1 MEIIPA
7 IDLRF
12 GSVVRLY
19 QGDYEKQTIFSDNP
33 VEIAQMFESAGA
45 PRLHLVDL
53 DGAKNGSATQSEVI
67 TTITSNIC
75 IPIEIGGG
83 IRTLPEIDHALLY
96 PNVDRVI
103 LGTIAI
109 TDPALVV
116 KAIEKY
122 GPERMIVGIDAK
134 DGQIAISGWTKT
146 SSATATEL
154 LDQMI
159 FSGIKRFVYTDISRD
174 GTLSEP
180 NYPALEKLI
189 ARAKSLGDNQIIAS
203 GGIAVIDH
211 LRKLKEIG
219 AEGAIVGSAIYKGTL
234 DLNEAIKSIN
244 K

>member
-1 MEIIPA
+1 
-7 IDLRF
+7 
-12 GSVVRLY
+12 
-19 QGDYEKQTIFSDNP
+19 
-33 VEIAQMFESAGA
+33 
-45 PRLHLVDL
+45 
-53 DGAKNGSATQSEVI
+53 
-67 TTITSNIC
+67 
-75 IPIEIGGG
+75 
-83 IRTLPEIDHALLY
+83 
-96 PNVDRVI
+96 
-103 LGTIAI
+103 
-109 TDPALVV
+109 
-116 KAIEKY
+116 
-122 GPERMIVGIDAK
+122 
-134 DGQIAISGWTKT
+134 
-146 SSATATEL
+146 
-154 LDQMI
+154 MI